1 MRKSLAVARLHG
13 VEVRLHPTLVLVF
26 LWVLIDWRRFGFA
39 SGPSVLLFTFGLV
52 ALVFACVLVHEFGH
66 VCMAQQQ
73 GVHVHDVSLSAVGGV
88 ARMDQLPENDP
99 RSEILIALAG
109 PIANLALAAA
119 IAPVI
124 LAAGVFSGYAH
135 LEDYARTVFQP
146 SFVGLLTT
154 LFYANLLLLV
164 SNLLP
169 AFPMDGGRIFRASL
183 SALLGRQTATRVAV
197 GVGVGL
203 AILLLL
209 FSVFVVQS
217 VVLAFIAI
225 FIAVIALAED
235 RAVRLESSLKRM
247 RVGQFALW
255 DMGGIAPDQ
264 PLAYALRGGPRDI
277 VVTSGG
283 RVVGM
288 LWRNRL
294 LAEIGVGVGNQMVR
308 DVMEPDVPALDVDA
322 SVYDVQ
328 RMMAEQQRW
337 AVPVTENGV
346 YRGIF
351 TGDRFLHIYR
361 QISPDPMQRFRAL
374 WEGGPLA
381 RHKS

>member
-1 MRKSLAVARLHG
+1 
-13 VEVRLHPTLVLVF
+13 
-26 LWVLIDWRRFGFA
+26 
-39 SGPSVLLFTFGLV
+39 
-52 ALVFACVLVHEFGH
+52 
-66 VCMAQQQ
+66 
-73 GVHVHDVSLSAVGGV
+73 
-88 ARMDQLPENDP
+88 MDQMPADDP
-99 RSEILIALAG
+99 RSEVLIALAG
-109 PIANLALAAA
+109 PFANLALAAA
-119 IAPVI
+119 IVPVT
-124 LAAGVFSGYAH
+124 LVAGVYSGYSH
-135 LEDYARTVFQP
+135 LEQYAQTVFQP
-146 SFVGLLTT
+146 SLVGLLTT

-169 AFPMDGGRIFRASL
+169 AFPMDGGRVFRASL
-183 SALLGRQTATRVAV
+183 SAVLGRQTATRVAV
-197 GVGVGL
+197 AVGVGL
-203 AILLLL
+203 AVLLLL
-209 FSVFVVQS
+209 FSVIVVQS
-217 VVLAFIAI
+217 VVLALIAV
-225 FIAVIALAED
+225 FIAVVALAED
-235 RAVRLESSLKRM
+235 RAVRLESSLRRM

-283 RVVGM
+283 KVVGM

-294 LAEIGVGVGNQMVR
+294 LAEIGVGVGSRMVR
-308 DVMEPDVPALDVDA
+308 DVMEPDVPTLDVDA
-322 SVYDVQ
+322 SVYEVQ

-381 RHKS
+381 WLKS